1 MVVGQDVSVSV
12 QNPVYG
18 SVGFQSCQ
26 VVIEGQ
32 MPDLLQFKVLVFKR
46 NFLRI
51 LYWIELIWPHVI
63 HRKWMRKA
71 ENKHGL
77 AVEHLLKNFPKIHQH
92 CRLTSYTRPH
102 EFVEA
107 ISATSASIL
116 ELNWLSNG
124 DHVQENV
131 SSTNFFSLSV
141 FLYRIAWLTGST
153 LRDRIQRHGFFV
165 KK

>member
-51 LYWIELIWPHVI
+51 LY
-63 HRKWMRKA
+63 
-71 ENKHGL
+71 
-77 AVEHLLKNFPKIHQH
+77 
-92 CRLTSYTRPH
+92 
-102 EFVEA
+102 
-107 ISATSASIL
+107 
-116 ELNWLSNG
+116 
-124 DHVQENV
+124 
-131 SSTNFFSLSV
+131 
-141 FLYRIAWLTGST
+141 
-153 LRDRIQRHGFFV
+153 
-165 KK
+165 